1 MAPIILKSLS
11 LERGGG
17 IDRAKRALEGI
28 SSRNKNKPA
37 KSAENSNRRVLFS
50 GEFYFLTIFQLT
62 TFEERKRAF
71 FMQQSFFCFSP
82 L

>member
-37 KSAENSNRRVLFS
+37 KSAENIIRRVLFS
-50 GEFYFLTIFQLT
+50 GEFYF
-62 TFEERKRAF
+62 
-71 FMQQSFFCFSP
+71 
-82 L
+82 